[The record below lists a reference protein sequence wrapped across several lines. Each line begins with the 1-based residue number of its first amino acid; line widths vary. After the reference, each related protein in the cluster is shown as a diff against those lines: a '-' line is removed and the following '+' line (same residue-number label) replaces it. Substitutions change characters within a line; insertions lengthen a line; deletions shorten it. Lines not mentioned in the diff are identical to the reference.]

1 MESNPRNV
9 SPLCHSDV
17 ISEKSVPNSTRYWHM
32 VMTRRRTKDNARCSR
47 LRLPEHAE
55 QGKPALVAPK
65 VLRGLNSEVKFRED
79 SDL

>member
-17 ISEKSVPNSTRYWHM
+17 ISEQSVPYFTRYWHM
-32 VMTRRRTKDNARCSR
+32 VMARRRTKDNARSSR

-65 VLRGLNSEVKFRED
+65 VLRGLNSEVKFREN